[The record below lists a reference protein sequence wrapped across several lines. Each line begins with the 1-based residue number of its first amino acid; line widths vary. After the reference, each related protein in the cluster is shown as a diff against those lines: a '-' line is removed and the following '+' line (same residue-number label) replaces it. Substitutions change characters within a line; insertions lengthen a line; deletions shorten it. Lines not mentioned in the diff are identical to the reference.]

1 MFIEKN
7 KFVSAFTEMSD
18 ESARPSLP
26 LWNELPDIE
35 LYMDQIVSIIAKYFK
50 NTSSDKIITPSMV
63 NNYVKLGTIP
73 APVKKKYSKS
83 HLAYLFMVCTLKQT
97 LDMATIQKIIPVGLD
112 ESAIEYMY
120 NSFVKNQNKAYSYVT
135 ESVLNV
141 AVPIFENEG
150 ENQDRLNDLL
160 LFYIFLP
167 SYLICSRFFKRFF
180 FQYNLL
186 NLLILRQF

>member
-35 LYMDQIVSIIAKYFK
+35 LYMDQIVSIVAKYFK

-160 LFYIFLP
+160 LQVASSANIF
-167 SYLICSRFFKRFF
+167 K
-180 FQYNLL
+180 LL
-186 NLLILRQF
+186 TEKLSDCRKDNKD